1 MKVVYFISGLQ
12 SGGAQTGLKRIIS
25 NIDHKKYD
33 FCIITLN
40 ASIDDPKNWPPRD
53 CELLD
58 LKISE
63 YSKLYRLSKLWD
75 ELGKA
80 DILVCSLYDASLI
93 GRIVGSLHSET
104 NILDWRHNTSFQNG
118 WRRLTFN
125 LTAWMADTILADSK
139 AVIKSLKKE
148 PGTLTTPIRQI
159 PIAGIDTEKFRPHD
173 GNKPEDAQSVVSV
186 MRVAEQKNP
195 QAMIELAQRFEDES
209 VSFDIAGEGP
219 LLEAMNQQIKK
230 SDLDNIE
237 FHGFIENLPS
247 FLQRGDIYVQSSKSE
262 GLCITV
268 PEAMSCGLPVVG
280 SAVGGITESVVDG
293 ETGYLVQPTDLD
305 GFENRI
311 RDLLHNPTLRSQFGR
326 KGRKR
331 VKEHYSQ
338 EVLISEFERAIED
351 VAESSGQAPIE

>member
-1 MKVVYFISGLQ
+1 MKVVYLISSLQ

-25 NIDHKKYD
+25 NIDHEKYD
-33 FCIITLN
+33 FRIVTVN
-40 ASIDDPKNWPPRD
+40 ASIDDPEAWPPED

-63 YSKLYRLSKLWD
+63 YNKIYRLSKLWN
-75 ELGKA
+75 ELSKA
-80 DILVCSLYDASLI
+80 DILVCSLYEASLI
-93 GRIVGSLHSET
+93 GRIIGSLRSET
-104 NILDWRHNTSFQNG
+104 YILDWRHNTSFQSG
-118 WRRLTFN
+118 WRRLAFN
-125 LTAWMADTILADSK
+125 VTAWIPDVILADSE
-139 AVIKSLKKE
+139 AVMESIREE

-173 GNKPEDAQSVVSV
+173 EDRPEDTQSVVSV

-195 QAMIELAQRFEDES
+195 RAMIELAQRFEAES

-219 LLEAMNQQIKK
+219 LLEAMNQRIKEY
-230 SDLDNIE
+230 DLDNIE
-237 FHGFIENLPS
+237 FHGFIEDLPS
-247 FLQRGDIYVQSSKSE
+247 FLQRGDIYVQPSKSE

-268 PEAMSCGLPVVG
+268 PEAMACGLPVVG

-311 RDLLHNPTLRSQFGR
+311 RDLLYNPTLCSQFGR

-331 VKEHYSQ
+331 VKEYYSQ
-338 EVLISEFERAIED
+338 EVLIREFERAIENVSELKD
-351 VAESSGQAPIE
+351 